1 MEGYGIGQ
9 STQYTT
15 WSTNVVAPQ
24 AMTMTHV
31 PPPYEDYTGR
41 ALFALFC
48 CCWPLG
54 LWALLKASE
63 AKKSYQMGDSE
74 TARSQA
80 DQARQLTNTS
90 IVVGGLSFAL
100 TFIFITMYYVI
111 ILSSSS
117 D

>member
-1 MEGYGIGQ
+1 MMLKLSLVITSFFLYAVLI
-9 STQYTT
+9 
-15 WSTNVVAPQ
+15 
-24 AMTMTHV
+24 
-31 PPPYEDYTGR
+31 YE
-41 ALFALFC
+41 
-48 CCWPLG
+48 
-54 LWALLKASE
+54 LKLRE
-63 AKKSYQMGDSE
+63 FQAKKSYQMGDSE

-80 DQARQLTNTS
+80 DQARQWINIS

>member
-1 MEGYGIGQ
+1 MMLKLSLVITSFFLYAVLI
-9 STQYTT
+9 
-15 WSTNVVAPQ
+15 
-24 AMTMTHV
+24 
-31 PPPYEDYTGR
+31 YE
-41 ALFALFC
+41 
-48 CCWPLG
+48 
-54 LWALLKASE
+54 LKLRE
-63 AKKSYQMGDSE
+63 FQAKKSYQMGDSE

-80 DQARQLTNTS
+80 DQARQLINIS